1 MTRKTLADWLQ
12 WQESLSPHEI
22 DMGLDR
28 IRSVAERL
36 SIRPPAGSVFT
47 IAGTNGKGSTAY
59 FLQRLM
65 AASGRS
71 TAVYSSPHLVRY
83 NERIQING
91 TAASDSC
98 LVESFEA
105 VESER
110 RDVPLTFFE
119 FGTLAAMV
127 TFSRTQTDVWIL
139 EVGLGGRLD
148 AVNIIAP
155 DYSLITTVALD
166 HQEWLGDT
174 VEEIAAEKAGIMRS
188 TAPAFFGDSPAPASV
203 ISSAQALD
211 TRLYRLGHD
220 FDYQLDDLTWSWHGK
235 SHMLEGLDLPRV
247 AEGAQ
252 MRNLSLV
259 LAAVE
264 AYDESLLTPAV
275 VNRALQSTLPAGR
288 FQVVQREHQW
298 VLDVAHNQQA
308 ARTLRKR
315 LELLG
320 AAHGT
325 TAVVSLLADKAVG
338 NFIAE
343 LADQVDR
350 WIVCAVDDPRA
361 SRVEDLAAQVEK
373 VTGQT
378 ATPGAGPEESFAM
391 AEQFSGDG
399 GRILV
404 CGSFRIVGPALQW
417 LGLY

>member
-22 DMGLDR
+22 DLGLDR
-28 IRSVAERL
+28 ISSVAERL

-188 TAPAFFGDSPAPASV
+188 TAPAFFGDSLAPASV
-203 ISSAQALD
+203 ISRAQALD

-220 FDYQLDDLTWSWHGK
+220 FDYQLNDLTWSWHGK
-235 SHMLEGLDLPRV
+235 SHVLEGLDLPRV

-259 LAAVE
+259 LAAAE

-308 ARTLRKR
+308 ASTLRKR

-361 SRVEDLAAQVEK
+361 SRVEDLASQVEK

-378 ATPGAGPEESFAM
+378 ATPGVGPEESFAM